1 MNYRKR
7 RDLLSAM
14 FWWAALLFTIG
25 FWYAVFRLFVA
36 PAFAHEAIPTA
47 ANPLGWRYDW
57 ECCSS
62 IDCARVDKR
71 NVTEG
76 PEGVTIRLAKGDHPM
91 LLWDAQTTIPYSSRQ
106 LRVRKDGDFHVC
118 HDRQFIK
125 PDGSKYEGKFLCVYL
140 PPRGF

>member
-1 MNYRKR
+1 MTYRKR

-14 FWWAALLFTIG
+14 LWWTALIYLVGFWAAVWVL
-25 FWYAVFRLFVA
+25 AVK
-36 PAFAHEAIPTA
+36 AFAHDAIPTA
-47 ANPLGWRYDW
+47 EQPLGWRYDW

-62 IDCARVDKR
+62 LDCARVDKR

-76 PEGVTIRLAKGDHPM
+76 PEGVTVRLAKGDHPM
-91 LLWDAQTTIPYSSRQ
+91 LLWDAEITIPYSSKQ
-106 LRVRKDGDFHVC
+106 LRVSKDGDFHVC

-125 PDGSKYEGKFLCVYL
+125 PDGTRYEGKFLCVYL